1 MGIEYIALTPLSVS
15 NHRVTAADQRC
26 VRFWCEKPRH
36 TSQLQPWHR
45 FCYCAF
51 YRLLGHISAHQ
62 MVLLFMHQ
70 SEDQMRTTVT
80 LDDDLL
86 AKAIKLTGGLD
97 RSTVLREGLKAL
109 IERESAL
116 RLAKLGGT
124 QPQLEAVPRR
134 RSSGSR

>member
-1 MGIEYIALTPLSVS
+1 
-15 NHRVTAADQRC
+15 
-26 VRFWCEKPRH
+26 
-36 TSQLQPWHR
+36 
-45 FCYCAF
+45 
-51 YRLLGHISAHQ
+51 
-62 MVLLFMHQ
+62 MVLLLMHQ
-70 SEDQMRTTVT
+70 SEDRMRTTVT

-116 RLAKLGGT
+116 RLAKLGGS

>member
-1 MGIEYIALTPLSVS
+1 
-15 NHRVTAADQRC
+15 
-26 VRFWCEKPRH
+26 
-36 TSQLQPWHR
+36 
-45 FCYCAF
+45 
-51 YRLLGHISAHQ
+51 
-62 MVLLFMHQ
+62 MVLILMHQ
-70 SEDQMRTTVT
+70 SEDRMRTTVT

-124 QPQLEAVPRR
+124 QPRLESVPRR
-134 RSSGSR
+134 RSSAST